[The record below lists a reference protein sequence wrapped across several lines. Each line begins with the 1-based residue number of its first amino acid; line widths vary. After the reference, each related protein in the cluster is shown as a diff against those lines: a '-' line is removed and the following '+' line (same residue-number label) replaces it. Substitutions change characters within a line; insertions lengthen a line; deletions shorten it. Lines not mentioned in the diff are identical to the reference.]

1 LIAEVFKLFEIESED
16 VKKNHRLRAYN
27 VHNRIM
33 METYSKSESKS
44 LQEMNIYPMRTL
56 ILEQKE
62 NDAVFEEY
70 DPQSMVV
77 KINLWR
83 ANIESLSEEILKP

>member
-1 LIAEVFKLFEIESED
+1 
-16 VKKNHRLRAYN
+16 